1 MFSTQ
6 NQRFLGKRL
15 KLKRETIFGP
25 RRFSL
30 STYCTIRTLISVY
43 FGSVPQQNCHAK
55 SVKFLCLTLSD
66 FKWSHPHL
74 FIAIAIALA
83 ALASAFLPATLVA
96 IAITITLLI
105 AVAVTRHSCRRLP
118 SPSPCRHHHLCRPPP
133 SLPSPFPT
141 LPMLPPLAIFIV
153 VAVARPL
160 CRRRHN
166 SCRSRHHPLK
176 TMTLYVNL
184 LNSSAFGRT
193 ANFLAGGV

>member
-25 RRFSL
+25 RRCSL

-55 SVKFLCLTLSD
+55 SVKFLCLPLSD

-83 ALASAFLPATLVA
+83 ALASAFFLACHPRCHCHHHHPPHRCRHHSP
-96 IAITITLLI
+96 LLSP
-105 AVAVTRHSCRRLP
+105 VAVTVALPP
-118 SPSPCRHHHLCRPPP
+118 SPSLSPTTLIAIPISHIAHVAAACHLCRRCRRSP
-133 SLPSPFPT
+133 SLSTSP
-141 LPMLPPLAIFIV
+141 
-153 VAVARPL
+153 
-160 CRRRHN
+160 
-166 SCRSRHHPLK
+166 
-176 TMTLYVNL
+176 
-184 LNSSAFGRT
+184 
-193 ANFLAGGV
+193 